1 MNEDSHYIAK
11 ELSWLSFNERV
22 LQEASSRDVPVIQQV
37 RYLGIF
43 SNNMDEFFRVR
54 VADVRRLAAFSSG
67 DDKEAAQAL
76 LKQIQHR
83 VRELQAKF
91 DEVYQN
97 CLLSL
102 RRRKIYLINEKQLR
116 PEQAEFVE
124 RYFRDEVL
132 PELSP
137 LFLKSSTQLPE
148 LNDASIYFVIRISLK
163 SGKVQYA
170 LLEIPTDRVGR
181 FVVIPPQGS
190 RRKKAI
196 IVVDNI
202 IRYCLKEVF
211 RGVLDIDDVSAY
223 TIKITR
229 DAELEMDERITQS
242 LIDKVDMSL
251 ARRKKADPVR
261 FVYDSAMPED
271 VLDILAKRLN
281 LGKYDSFIAG
291 GRYHNSKDFM
301 KFPNLGADYLEFEPV
316 APARL
321 PFLDRPN
328 SSIFQKIRERDVLLY
343 YPYHSFRY
351 VEDLL
356 HTAALDPAVTSIS
369 MTLYRVA
376 SNSHVVNA
384 LINAARNQKQV
395 TVVIELQ
402 ARFDESANIRWS
414 RVLGDAG
421 VQVIFGIPGLKVH
434 SKLIL
439 INRMEETGNRQYAHL
454 GTGNFNEST
463 ARLYT
468 DFSLLTADRE
478 IGLEVSNVF
487 DFIRHTYRR
496 FRYRHLMVSPNSNR
510 SGLMALMDA
519 EIANAQMGRP
529 AGIFIKCNN
538 LVDQLVVDKL
548 YQASQAGVKIRLIV
562 RGMFSMKA
570 GVKGLSE
577 NIKAISIVDRY
588 LEHPRVF
595 VFDNNGDPKVFISS
609 ADLMTRNLDFRV
621 EVTCPI
627 YDPAA
632 KALIL
637 EVLET
642 QWRDRAKAR
651 LLDEDQVNRLV
662 PRGNRRKLRSQEQL
676 HSVIDQWSEQFGADS
691 QLGLDVG
698 EIQLQ

>member
-1 MNEDSHYIAK
+1 M
-11 ELSWLSFNERV
+11 
-22 LQEASSRDVPVIQQV
+22 
-37 RYLGIF
+37 
-43 SNNMDEFFRVR
+43 
-54 VADVRRLAAFSSG
+54 
-67 DDKEAAQAL
+67 
-76 LKQIQHR
+76 
-83 VRELQAKF
+83 
-91 DEVYQN
+91 
-97 CLLSL
+97 
-102 RRRKIYLINEKQLR
+102 
-116 PEQAEFVE
+116 
-124 RYFRDEVL
+124 
-132 PELSP
+132 
-137 LFLKSSTQLPE
+137 
-148 LNDASIYFVIRISLK
+148 
-163 SGKVQYA
+163 
-170 LLEIPTDRVGR
+170 
-181 FVVIPPQGS
+181 
-190 RRKKAI
+190 
-196 IVVDNI
+196 
-202 IRYCLKEVF
+202 
-211 RGVLDIDDVSAY
+211 
-223 TIKITR
+223 
-229 DAELEMDERITQS
+229 
-242 LIDKVDMSL
+242 
-251 ARRKKADPVR
+251 
-261 FVYDSAMPED
+261 
-271 VLDILAKRLN
+271 
-281 LGKYDSFIAG
+281 
-291 GRYHNSKDFM
+291 
-301 KFPNLGADYLEFEPV
+301 
-316 APARL
+316 
-321 PFLDRPN
+321 
-328 SSIFQKIRERDVLLY
+328 
-343 YPYHSFRY
+343 
-351 VEDLL
+351 
-356 HTAALDPAVTSIS
+356 
-369 MTLYRVA
+369 
-376 SNSHVVNA
+376 
-384 LINAARNQKQV
+384 
-395 TVVIELQ
+395 
-402 ARFDESANIRWS
+402 
-414 RVLGDAG
+414 
-421 VQVIFGIPGLKVH
+421 QVIFGIPGLKVH

-487 DFIRHTYRR
+487 DFIIHTYRR

-621 EVTCPI
+621 EVTCQI
-627 YDPAA
+627 YDSAA

-662 PRGNRRKLRSQEQL
+662 PRGNRRKLRSQEKL

-698 EIQLQ
+698 EIQP

>member
-1 MNEDSHYIAK
+1 MTDEDKYVAK
-11 ELSWLSFNERV
+11 ELSWLAFNERV

-54 VADVRRLAAFSSG
+54 VADVRRLAAFSTG
-67 DDKEAAQAL
+67 EDKEAARTL
-76 LKQIQHR
+76 LKQIQSR
-83 VRELQAKF
+83 VRELQQKF
-91 DEVYQN
+91 DLVYQG

-102 RRRKIYLINEKQLR
+102 RRRNIYLINEKQLR
-116 PEQAEFVE
+116 TDQTPFVE
-124 RYFRDEVL
+124 QYFRDNVL

-137 LFLKSSTQLPE
+137 LFLKGSTQLPE
-148 LNDASIYFVIRISLK
+148 LNDASIYFAIRMALT

-170 LLEIPTDRVGR
+170 LLELPTDRLDR
-181 FVVIPPQGS
+181 FVYIPPKGS

-196 IVVDNI
+196 IVLDNI
-202 IRYCLKEVF
+202 IRHCLKEVF
-211 RGVLDIDDVSAY
+211 RGVLDIEEAQAY

-229 DAELEMDERITQS
+229 DAELEMDEKITQS
-242 LIDKVDMSL
+242 LIDKVDGSL

-261 FVYDSAMPED
+261 FVYDGDMPED
-271 VLDILAKRLN
+271 LLEILAKRFN

-301 KFPNLGADYLEFEPV
+301 KFPNLGPDYLEFDPMQ
-316 APARL
+316 PSRL
-321 PFLDRPN
+321 PYLDRPG
-328 SSIFQKIRERDVLLY
+328 SSIFGKIRERDILLY

-351 VEDLL
+351 IEDLL

-439 INRMEETGNRQYAHL
+439 INRQEDDEERQYAHI

-468 DFSLLTADRE
+468 DFSLLTANRE
-478 IGLEVSNVF
+478 IGKEVANVF

-496 FRYRHLMVSPNSNR
+496 FRYRHLMVSPNTNR
-510 SGLMALMDA
+510 SGLMALIDA
-519 EIANAQMGRP
+519 EIANAKAGRKS
-529 AGIFIKCNN
+529 GIFIKCNN
-538 LVDQLVVDKL
+538 LVDKPIVDKL

-562 RGMFSMKA
+562 RGMFAMKA
-570 GVKGLSE
+570 GVKGLSD
-577 NIKAISIVDRY
+577 NIRAISIVDRY

-595 VFDNNGDPKVFISS
+595 VFENAGDSKVFISS

-621 EVTCPI
+621 EVTCPV
-627 YDPAA
+627 YDAAA
-632 KALIL
+632 KQLIL
-637 EVLET
+637 DVLEL

-651 LLDEDQVNRLV
+651 LLDEEQTNKLV
-662 PRGNRRKLRSQEQL
+662 PRGNRRKLRSQEHL
-676 HSVIDQWSEQFGADS
+676 HGLIDAWSETFGLNDADEVRD
-691 QLGLDVG
+691 L
-698 EIQLQ
+698 

>member
-1 MNEDSHYIAK
+1 
-11 ELSWLSFNERV
+11 
-22 LQEASSRDVPVIQQV
+22 
-37 RYLGIF
+37 
-43 SNNMDEFFRVR
+43 
-54 VADVRRLAAFSSG
+54 
-67 DDKEAAQAL
+67 
-76 LKQIQHR
+76 
-83 VRELQAKF
+83 
-91 DEVYQN
+91 
-97 CLLSL
+97 
-102 RRRKIYLINEKQLR
+102 
-116 PEQAEFVE
+116 
-124 RYFRDEVL
+124 
-132 PELSP
+132 
-137 LFLKSSTQLPE
+137 
-148 LNDASIYFVIRISLK
+148 
-163 SGKVQYA
+163 
-170 LLEIPTDRVGR
+170 
-181 FVVIPPQGS
+181 
-190 RRKKAI
+190 
-196 IVVDNI
+196 
-202 IRYCLKEVF
+202 
-211 RGVLDIDDVSAY
+211 
-223 TIKITR
+223 
-229 DAELEMDERITQS
+229 
-242 LIDKVDMSL
+242 
-251 ARRKKADPVR
+251 
-261 FVYDSAMPED
+261 
-271 VLDILAKRLN
+271 
-281 LGKYDSFIAG
+281 
-291 GRYHNSKDFM
+291 
-301 KFPNLGADYLEFEPV
+301 
-316 APARL
+316 
-321 PFLDRPN
+321 
-328 SSIFQKIRERDVLLY
+328 
-343 YPYHSFRY
+343 
-351 VEDLL
+351 
-356 HTAALDPAVTSIS
+356 
-369 MTLYRVA
+369 
-376 SNSHVVNA
+376 VNA

-519 EIANAQMGRP
+519 EIANAQMGKP
-529 AGIFIKCNN
+529 SGIFIKCNN
-538 LVDQLVVDKL
+538 LVDQAVVDKL

-577 NIKAISIVDRY
+577 NIKAISIIDRY

-627 YDPAA
+627 YDAAA

-662 PRGNRRKLRSQEQL
+662 PRGNRRKVRSQEQL
-676 HSVIDQWSEQFGADS
+676 HTVIDQWSEQFGADS

-698 EIQLQ
+698 EIQPE

>member
-1 MNEDSHYIAK
+1 MADETNYVAK
-11 ELSWLSFNERV
+11 ELSWLAFNERV

-67 DDKEAAQAL
+67 EDKENAREL
-76 LKQIQHR
+76 LKQIQKR

-91 DEVYQN
+91 DEVYRT
-97 CLLSL
+97 CLVSL
-102 RRRKIYLINEKQLR
+102 RRRNIYLINEKQLR
-116 PEQAEFVE
+116 PDQAEFVE
-124 RYFRDEVL
+124 TYFRDEVL

-137 LFLKSSTQLPE
+137 LFLKGSTQLPE
-148 LNDASIYFVIRISLK
+148 LNDSSIYFAIRISLTN
-163 SGKVQYA
+163 GKVQYA
-170 LLEIPTDRVGR
+170 LLEIPTDRLDR
-181 FVVIPPQGS
+181 FVYIPPKGS

-202 IRYCLKEVF
+202 IRHCLKEVF
-211 RGVLDIDDVSAY
+211 RGVLDIESAEAY

-229 DAELEMDERITQS
+229 DAELEMDEKITQS

-261 FVYDSAMPED
+261 FVYDGDMPED
-271 VLDILAKRLN
+271 VLETLAKRLN

-301 KFPNLGADYLEFEPV
+301 KFPNLGPDYLEFDPI
-316 APARL
+316 APSRL
-321 PFLDRPN
+321 PFLDDTAT
-328 SSIFQKIRERDVLLY
+328 SIFSKLRQRDVLLY
-343 YPYHSFRY
+343 YPYHTFRY

-356 HTAALDPAVTSIS
+356 HTAALDPSVTSIS

-376 SNSHVVNA
+376 SKSHVVNA

-439 INRMEETGNRQYAHL
+439 INRMEDGEERQYSHI

-478 IGLEVSNVF
+478 IGREVSNVF

-496 FRYRHLMVSPNSNR
+496 FRYRHLLVSPNTNR
-510 SGLMALMDA
+510 SGLMALIDA
-519 EIANAQMGRP
+519 EIANAM
-529 AGIFIKCNN
+529 AGKKAAIFIKCNN
-538 LVDQLVVDKL
+538 LVDKPVVDKL
-548 YQASQAGVKIRLIV
+548 YQAGQAGVKIRLIV
-562 RGMFSMKA
+562 RGMFAMKA

-577 NIKAISIVDRY
+577 NIRAISIVDRY

-595 VFDNNGDPKVFISS
+595 VFEAGGQQKVFISS

-621 EVTCPI
+621 EVTCPV
-627 YDPAA
+627 YDEQA
-632 KALIL
+632 KKLIL
-637 EVLET
+637 DVMEM

-651 LLDEDQVNRLV
+651 LLDEEQTNKLV
-662 PRGNRRKLRSQEQL
+662 PRGNRRKLRSQEQIHEL
-676 HSVIDQWSEQFGADS
+676 VENWSQNFVVDS
-691 QLGLDVG
+691 AKDG
-698 EIQLQ
+698 EASAE

>member
-1 MNEDSHYIAK
+1 
-11 ELSWLSFNERV
+11 
-22 LQEASSRDVPVIQQV
+22 
-37 RYLGIF
+37 
-43 SNNMDEFFRVR
+43 
-54 VADVRRLAAFSSG
+54 
-67 DDKEAAQAL
+67 
-76 LKQIQHR
+76 
-83 VRELQAKF
+83 
-91 DEVYQN
+91 
-97 CLLSL
+97 
-102 RRRKIYLINEKQLR
+102 
-116 PEQAEFVE
+116 
-124 RYFRDEVL
+124 
-132 PELSP
+132 
-137 LFLKSSTQLPE
+137 
-148 LNDASIYFVIRISLK
+148 
-163 SGKVQYA
+163 
-170 LLEIPTDRVGR
+170 
-181 FVVIPPQGS
+181 
-190 RRKKAI
+190 
-196 IVVDNI
+196 
-202 IRYCLKEVF
+202 
-211 RGVLDIDDVSAY
+211 
-223 TIKITR
+223 
-229 DAELEMDERITQS
+229 
-242 LIDKVDMSL
+242 
-251 ARRKKADPVR
+251 
-261 FVYDSAMPED
+261 
-271 VLDILAKRLN
+271 
-281 LGKYDSFIAG
+281 
-291 GRYHNSKDFM
+291 
-301 KFPNLGADYLEFEPV
+301 
-316 APARL
+316 
-321 PFLDRPN
+321 
-328 SSIFQKIRERDVLLY
+328 
-343 YPYHSFRY
+343 
-351 VEDLL
+351 
-356 HTAALDPAVTSIS
+356 

-487 DFIRHTYRR
+487 DFIRQTYRR

-510 SGLMALMDA
+510 SGLMALMDT

-538 LVDQLVVDKL
+538 LVDQVVVDKL

-595 VFDNNGDPKVFISS
+595 VFYNNGDPKVFISS

-698 EIQLQ
+698 EIQPQ

>member
-1 MNEDSHYIAK
+1 MNDDDKYVAK

-54 VADVRRLAAFSSG
+54 VADVRRLAAFSTG
-67 DDKEAAQAL
+67 EDKEAARAL
-76 LKQIQHR
+76 LKQIQSR
-83 VRELQAKF
+83 VRELQQKF
-91 DEVYQN
+91 DEVYRG
-97 CLLSL
+97 CLIAL
-102 RRRKIYLINEKQLR
+102 RRRNIYLINEQQLR
-116 PEQAEFVE
+116 ADQSAFVE
-124 RYFRDEVL
+124 RYFRDNVL

-137 LFLKSSTQLPE
+137 LFLKGATQLPE
-148 LNDASIYFVIRISLK
+148 LNDASIYFAIRMALTNS
-163 SGKVQYA
+163 KVQYA
-170 LLEIPTDRVGR
+170 LLEIPTDRLDR
-181 FVVIPPQGS
+181 FVYIPPKGS

-196 IVVDNI
+196 IVLDNI
-202 IRYCLKEVF
+202 IRHCLKEVF
-211 RGVLDIDDVSAY
+211 RGVLDIEDAQAY

-229 DAELEMDERITQS
+229 DAELEMDEKITQS
-242 LIDKVDMSL
+242 LIDKVDGSL

-261 FVYDSAMPED
+261 FVYDSEMPED
-271 VLDILAKRLN
+271 LLEILAKRFN

-301 KFPNLGADYLEFEPV
+301 KFPNLGPDYLEFDPME
-316 APARL
+316 PARL
-321 PFLDRPN
+321 PYLDKPG
-328 SSIFQKIRERDVLLY
+328 SSIFGKIRERDILLY

-351 VEDLL
+351 VEDFL
-356 HTAALDPAVTSIS
+356 HTAALDPSVTSIS

-439 INRMEETGNRQYAHL
+439 INRQEDGEERQYAHI

-478 IGLEVSNVF
+478 IGKEVANVF

-496 FRYRHLMVSPNSNR
+496 FRYRHLMVSPNTNR
-510 SGLMALMDA
+510 SGLMALIDT
-519 EIANAQMGRP
+519 EIANAKAGRKS
-529 AGIFIKCNN
+529 GIFIKCNN
-538 LVDQLVVDKL
+538 LVDKPIVDKL

-562 RGMFSMKA
+562 RGMFAMKA

-577 NIKAISIVDRY
+577 NIRAISIVDRY

-595 VFDNNGDPKVFISS
+595 VFENAGDTKVFISS

-632 KALIL
+632 KQLIL
-637 EVLET
+637 DVLEL

-651 LLDEDQVNRLV
+651 LLDEEQTNKLV
-662 PRGNRRKLRSQEQL
+662 PRGNRRKLRSQEHL
-676 HSVIDQWSEQFGADS
+676 HDLINTWSDAFGVEGAEGP
-691 QLGLDVG
+691 QA
-698 EIQLQ
+698 E